1 MNRLKQLIVISF
13 SLAVLS
19 ACSSKDTQFCNCLKA
34 SEQLNALSNDL
45 LRNTITEA
53 KAKQL
58 KGLQQLKKEQC
69 LEYVHMD
76 GQEMLERKKA
86 CLSVKK

>member
-19 ACSSKDTQFCNCLKA
+19 ACSSKDTQFCTCLNT
-34 SEQLNALSNDL
+34 SEQLNKLSNDL
-45 LRNTITEA
+45 LTTTITEA
-53 KAKQL
+53 KAKKLVRL
-58 KGLQQLKKEQC
+58 KKLKKEQC

-76 GQEMLERKKA
+76 GEAMFERKKA